1 MKHFWNFKMKYLPIL
16 KFEFRGFFQ
25 LAWPGDDSRLRRSRL
40 QFLYSVSYQIIRV
53 LNAQINYVVGG
64 VLPRT
69 TRTWLHDRN
78 TPKSQTIFSVCFFV
92 NEMTND
98 QCLKRMWPG
107 SFRVHVH
114 LTYAY
119 DEHLTDEL
127 TWTIFLKRPFSAS
140 FSLFSSFSTNS

>member
-1 MKHFWNFKMKYLPIL
+1 MKYLPIL

-69 TRTWLHDRN
+69 TRT
-78 TPKSQTIFSVCFFV
+78 
-92 NEMTND
+92 
-98 QCLKRMWPG
+98 
-107 SFRVHVH
+107 
-114 LTYAY
+114 
-119 DEHLTDEL
+119 
-127 TWTIFLKRPFSAS
+127 
-140 FSLFSSFSTNS
+140 